1 MLLVTMISCDMIT
14 IWPEHIQLDQCFVNI
29 ELQAGPDGA
38 EDDNDDGDDD
48 VILLLQLFPETNLV
62 LRVRERPCKTIV
74 LIFKSQN
81 IDELIKVD
89 NNLFLTCMFNRIE
102 NRTSTEGH

>member
-48 VILLLQLFPETNLV
+48 VIYSFAYV
-62 LRVRERPCKTIV
+62 
-74 LIFKSQN
+74 S
-81 IDELIKVD
+81 
-89 NNLFLTCMFNRIE
+89 
-102 NRTSTEGH
+102 